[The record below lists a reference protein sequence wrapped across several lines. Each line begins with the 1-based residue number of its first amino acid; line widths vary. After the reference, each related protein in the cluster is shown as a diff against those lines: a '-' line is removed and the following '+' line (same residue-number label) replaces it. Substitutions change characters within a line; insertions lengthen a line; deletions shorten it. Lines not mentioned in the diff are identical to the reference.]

1 MTSKFGDDDYLQHIE
16 DAAAKID
23 RFMVGKS
30 DASFL
35 ADDLTQDAIIRN
47 LEIIGEATSKLSAAF
62 RAANT
67 DVPWQKVA
75 GMRNKL
81 IHGYF
86 SVDMPLVLDTVRV
99 MLPDFRARIKAIR
112 RPR

>member
-1 MTSKFGDDDYLQHIE
+1 
-16 DAAAKID
+16 
-23 RFMVGKS
+23 MVGMS
-30 DASFL
+30 DATFL

-47 LEIIGEATSKLSAAF
+47 LEIIGEAAGKLSAAF
-62 RAANT
+62 RNANS
-67 DVPWQKVA
+67 DVPWQKIA

-99 MLPDFRARIKAIR
+99 MLPDFRARIEALRR
-112 RPR
+112 RP

>member
-1 MTSKFGDDDYLQHIE
+1 MTPKFGDDDYLQHIE

-23 RFMVGKS
+23 RFMDGKS
-30 DASFL
+30 DEDFL

-47 LEIIGEATSKLSAAF
+47 LEIIGEATNKLSAAF
-62 RAANT
+62 RNANL
-67 DVPWQKVA
+67 DVPWQKIA

-86 SVDMPLVLDTVRV
+86 SVDMPLVLDTVRG
-99 MLPDFRARIKAIR
+99 MLPDFRARIKTLR
-112 RPR
+112 RP

>member
-1 MTSKFGDDDYLQHIE
+1 VTPKFDEEDHLQHIE

-30 DASFL
+30 NASFL
-35 ADDLTQDAIIRN
+35 ADDLTQDAIVRN
-47 LEIIGEATSKLSAAF
+47 LEIIGETASKRSAAF
-62 RAANT
+62 RTANS
-67 DVPWQKVA
+67 DVPWQKIA

-99 MLPDFRARIKAIR
+99 MLPDFRARINALR
-112 RPR
+112 RP